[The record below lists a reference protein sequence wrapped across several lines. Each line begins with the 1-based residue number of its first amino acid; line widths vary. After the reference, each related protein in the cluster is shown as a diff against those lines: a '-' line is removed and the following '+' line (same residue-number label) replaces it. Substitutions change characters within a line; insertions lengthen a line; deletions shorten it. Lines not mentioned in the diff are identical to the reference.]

1 MSAQR
6 GSRRQEIRLAV
17 LAALERVD
25 GGSATA
31 ERLVELTGYELP
43 LVATVLVSLQR
54 SGQASFGAGGY
65 SAVSRPLDGWPLW
78 AGQRRLL

>member
-1 MSAQR
+1 MSAGLPPQTER
-6 GSRRQEIRLAV
+6 IRLAV
-17 LAALERVD
+17 LAALQRAD

-31 ERLVELTGYELP
+31 ARLAEITGYELP

-54 SGQASFGAGGY
+54 SGRASFDSRGY
-65 SAVSRPLDGWPLW
+65 TAVSRPLDGWPLW